1 MASREGTAHPPKM
14 VLAPPSPLSAKI
26 VNIYKVAQCIM
37 GKTLVKTIPN

>member
-1 MASREGTAHPPKM
+1 MASREGTAHPTKM
-14 VLAPPSPLSAKI
+14 VLAPPSPLPAKI

>member
-1 MASREGTAHPPKM
+1 MGSRECTAYPPKM

-37 GKTLVKTIPN
+37 GETLVKTIPN